1 MIKEVSSFN
10 TLLWQFTHLV
20 IYTVNKHSLNANQQM
35 LAAVNGQQKK
45 SPEVTFTVLME
56 FINEQDR

>member
-1 MIKEVSSFN
+1 MIDQEISSFN
-10 TLLWQFTHLV
+10 KLLWQFTHFV

-45 SPEVTFTVLME
+45 KKKSWSIHSPHGVH
-56 FINEQDR
+56 